1 MKITKRTVDAA
12 APTDRDRFLWDD
24 ELPGFGLRV
33 WPSGRKTFLAQY
45 RVGGGGRS
53 KQRRFTIGTFPL
65 LTAEEARLKAREV
78 LSRARLG
85 EDLGGARDQAR
96 NAKTVAELTELWLAE
111 AAHINRRSG
120 APRTAQNVAGE
131 RGRISAHVLPL
142 LGSRRLNDLTRADV
156 ERFRDQVARGT
167 TAGEKKTKLRGR
179 SRVRGGQGTAT
190 RTVRMLASIF
200 AFAVDRGLMADNPA
214 RGVRLTPGQ
223 SMNRFLSPQEL
234 ARLGEALA
242 ALEAKGRHPYALTII
257 RLLALTGARRGEI
270 TGLRWREIDFD
281 RGLLRLETSKTGA
294 KVLPLS
300 APAILML
307 QGQTKLEGS
316 NYVFPAANGGS
327 HFQGLGRIWQEA
339 REAAG
344 LEDVRLHD
352 LRHTFASFGASGGL
366 GLPVIGALLG
376 HRQAATT
383 ARYAHLADDPLRA
396 AAERI
401 GGTIADAMAPPDRV
415 TKVAESQA
423 S

>member
-12 APTDRDRFLWDD
+12 APTDRDRFVWDD

-53 KQRRFTIGTFPL
+53 KQRRFTIGTYPL

-85 EDLGGARDQAR
+85 EDLAGARDQAR

-120 APRTAQNVAGE
+120 APRTAQSVAGE
-131 RGRISAHVLPL
+131 RGRINAHVLPL
-142 LGSRRLNDLTRADV
+142 LGNRRLNDLSRADV
-156 ERFRDQVARGT
+156 ERFRDQIARGA

-179 SRVRGGQGTAT
+179 ARVRGGQGTAT

-214 RGVRLTPGQ
+214 RGVRLTPGR

-257 RLLALTGARRGEI
+257 RLLALTGARRSEI
-270 TGLRWREIDFD
+270 TGLRWREVDFE
-281 RGLLRLETSKTGA
+281 RGLLRLEASKTGA
-294 KVLPLS
+294 KTLPLS
-300 APAILML
+300 APAILIL
-307 QGQTKLEGS
+307 QSQTKVEGS
-316 NYVFPAANGGS
+316 DYVFPAATGSS
-327 HFQGLGRIWQEA
+327 HFQGLGRIWHEA

-344 LEDVRLHD
+344 LDNVRLHD

-401 GGTIADAMAPPDRV
+401 GGTIADAMHGGGETRV
-415 TKVAESQA
+415 AHIA
-423 S
+423 SHP